1 MHKNISRLFQNRS
14 VYLTLLQGKH
24 IQLSAHQTTASKS
37 VAFLSIRHVSTTPT
51 KPLNFSDSSI
61 LDETTFATQSL
72 KVTRLKTKE
81 WKKILSNAEKI
92 VGYPTSF
99 LNLRYLVSD
108 EVAHFASLLRKLM
121 LTKHPLISTAQRL
134 LTEPD
139 RYTQMNGLIVLLV
152 SKAAGLPEKSKFLST
167 EISDGIHQ
175 SQRCLAEITEMIN
188 MASIIHNGVLDVK
201 MYKANQHKD
210 MDYGN
215 KLAILCGDYLL
226 ANACTHL
233 AKLRNATV
241 SLKNAFFWGILNVFF
256 D

>member
-1 MHKNISRLFQNRS
+1 MHKSITRLLQNRS
-14 VYLTLLQGKH
+14 VYLTLLQCKNF
-24 IQLSAHQTTASKS
+24 QLNQQIKAAKPETLLGVRCVATTT
-37 VAFLSIRHVSTTPT
+37 I
-51 KPLNFSDSSI
+51 KPLNFTDSSI
-61 LDETTFATQSL
+61 IDETAFASPSL
-72 KVTRLKTKE
+72 KITRLKTKE

-121 LTKHPLISTAQRL
+121 LTKHPLITTAQRL

-139 RYTQMNGLIVLLV
+139 RYTQINGLIVLLV
-152 SKAAGLPEKSKFLST
+152 SKASGLPSKSSFLST

-201 MYKANQHKD
+201 MYKANQFKD

-233 AKLRNATV
+233 AKLKNATV
-241 SLKNAFFWGILNVFF
+241 N
-256 D
+256 